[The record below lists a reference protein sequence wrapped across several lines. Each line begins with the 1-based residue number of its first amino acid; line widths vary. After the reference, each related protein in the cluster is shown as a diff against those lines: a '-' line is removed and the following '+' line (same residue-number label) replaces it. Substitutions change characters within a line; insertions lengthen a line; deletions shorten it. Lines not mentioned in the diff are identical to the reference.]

1 MCITDVI
8 QMTRASSTH
17 EAGHPKPVLRDNPE
31 GWGGRGGGRGKHL
44 YTCGQFVSMY
54 GKNHHNIVK

>member
-31 GWGGRGGGRGKHL
+31 GWGGEGEEGA
-44 YTCGQFVSMY
+44 VSEW
-54 GKNHHNIVK
+54 GTHVNCD